1 MAEVIS
7 CASAVFSLGWI
18 LYESGEVMSHD
29 IHDILQKCQNHIPL
43 LHSPLWLWVGITR
56 IAQIFSQGLEMGVK
70 LSEGAVGE
78 TYVTCHNLPGLVH
91 SKYWYGNQEQVIHCK
106 LWTWARRGSVGQAGK
121 SVESEIELNIWHSW
135 LCSVCPLNS
144 LLSVQVGFS
153 LPSPDFPLVS
163 GVDNPVGDTAQS
175 STIFAFNWRLTSTY
189 SEPTFVFSWLLGLTH
204 VRSGFH
210 LAIHSPTLGSSS
222 AHLMHFDCINFQVT
236 NSIIL
241 NFPAFSVACQP
252 N

>member
-1 MAEVIS
+1 MKVAKSWVMTFMTFCKNIKITFPS
-7 CASAVFSLGWI
+7 CTLLSGSGLGSPGSRTSSLRDWRWEWSSHRGQ
-18 LYESGEVMSHD
+18 LVRHMSRVTTSWP
-29 IHDILQKCQNHIPL
+29 C
-43 LHSPLWLWVGITR
+43 
-56 IAQIFSQGLEMGVK
+56 SQ
-70 LSEGAVGE
+70 
-78 TYVTCHNLPGLVH
+78 
-91 SKYWYGNQEQVIHCK
+91 YWYGNQEQVIHCK
-106 LWTWARRGSVGQAGK
+106 LGTWARRGSVGQAGK
-121 SVESEIELNIWHSW
+121 SVESEIELNIWHSC

-175 STIFAFNWRLTSTY
+175 SPIFAFNWRLTSTY
-189 SEPTFVFSWLLGLTH
+189 SEPTFVFRWLLGLTH
-204 VRSGFH
+204 DRSGFH
-210 LAIHSPTLGSSS
+210 LAIHSPTLGSS
-222 AHLMHFDCINFQVT
+222 AHLMHSDCINFQVT

>member
-1 MAEVIS
+1 
-7 CASAVFSLGWI
+7 
-18 LYESGEVMSHD
+18 MS
-29 IHDILQKCQNHIPL
+29 KS
-43 LHSPLWLWVGITR
+43 HSPLALSSLALGWDHQDHAL
-56 IAQIFSQGLEMGVK
+56 L
-70 LSEGAVGE
+70 LSEIGDESEALRGGSWWDI
-78 TYVTCHNLPGLVH
+78 CHVSLAWPC
-91 SKYWYGNQEQVIHCK
+91 SQYWYGNQEQVIHCK
-106 LWTWARRGSVGQAGK
+106 LGTWARRGSVGQAGK
-121 SVESEIELNIWHSW
+121 SVESEIELNIWHSC

-175 STIFAFNWRLTSTY
+175 SPIFAFNWRLTSTY
-189 SEPTFVFSWLLGLTH
+189 SEPTFVFRWLLGLTH

-210 LAIHSPTLGSSS
+210 LAIHSPTLGSS
-222 AHLMHFDCINFQVT
+222 AHLMHSDCINFQVT